1 MSLRLSKTLKISGYL
16 CVIGSGILGYF
27 TTDYLIAIF
36 MSITGF
42 LLIFLIPNRKRQRSN
57 LTVHHFIN
65 VFTHFRVALESQA
78 NIYQSLVA
86 ALHGS
91 DGHLYEELEKMVNA
105 IGQNHTVT
113 PYISFAKGFKHR
125 FITHIMINIYMLV
138 NHGTDSKH
146 LWQFNYLFETLV
158 KEHYEEQIALHESS
172 YERFNMSLF
181 LGTAVM
187 MFTLMGSV
195 MTMLGGF

>member
-1 MSLRLSKTLKISGYL
+1 MSLKLNRIFKIGGYL
-16 CVIGSGILGYF
+16 CLIGSGFLSYF
-27 TTDYLIAIF
+27 TKDYLIGVF
-36 MSITGF
+36 MAITGL
-42 LLIFLIPNRKRQRSN
+42 LLILLIPNVKRRRSN

-91 DGHLYEELEKMVNA
+91 DGQLYEELEKLVNA
-105 IGQNHTVT
+105 ISQDHTVT
-113 PYISFAKGFKHR
+113 PYVTFAKGFKHR

-158 KEHYEEQIALHESS
+158 KEHHEEQIALHESS